1 MSTEAHQDALEPH
14 EEQLCTSCAAP
25 NEPTA
30 DFCIK
35 CGAPLSSFS
44 MIAPFERMF
53 AEGFIYRQAANRPRS
68 LITVLGVWLIFG
80 MLALG
85 GLIMMVLPFQ
95 STGGGLI
102 AIIVTV
108 VFGAAMLAVSFVMI
122 WKTTRNYLTRNVT
135 DRKADAS
142 NEDSA
147 LKH

>member
-1 MSTEAHQDALEPH
+1 MSIEVHQDLSEPN
-14 EEQLCTSCAAP
+14 EEQLCTSCATA

-53 AEGFIYRQAANRPRS
+53 AEGFIYRQAANHPRS

-80 MLALG
+80 MLALV
-85 GLIMMVLPFQ
+85 GLVVMVLPFQ
-95 STGGGLI
+95 SRGGGLV

-108 VFGAAMLAVSFVMI
+108 VFGAAMIAVSFVMI
-122 WKTTRNYLTRNVT
+122 WKTTRNYFTRNEIDHKT
-135 DRKADAS
+135 DA
-142 NEDSA
+142 
-147 LKH
+147 